1 MMFTSATWAAA
12 ALAFFSTV
20 NAHMI
25 MKSPVPYGKDTL
37 NSSPLDDTGDDFP
50 CKQRTGVYDISQM
63 NNIPVGVPQELTFT
77 GSAVHGGGSCQVS
90 VTLDQK
96 PTKNSQWKVIH
107 SIIGGC
113 PSNVTGNLVAN
124 ADGDGAAVFQFTMPK
139 GMPNGQYTLGW
150 TWFNKVGNREM
161 YMNCA
166 PITVTGGGND
176 NSVMEKL
183 PDMFVANIPF
193 ETCNVPENFNYQFPN
208 PGDSVETREA
218 ADIGTSLSGNCASM
232 TKMGAGAGTL
242 GSAGGAVATGG
253 VASSAA
259 SAPAATSAIS
269 TPVATSNP
277 GGVFAPGAS
286 SAAAAPTSFT
296 TLVVTNTAAAPASPS
311 SVAAPAAPSSVAA
324 PIGGTGVG
332 TAPAASSTCVPC
344 SNNGA
349 VVCIGTTQFG
359 ICDYGCAMPQDLA
372 AGTTCSN
379 GTIGKRSIVRR
390 IPPHGIVHR
399 RHAAQKF

>member
-1 MMFTSATWAAA
+1 MFTSATWAAA

-150 TWFNKVGNREM
+150 TWFNKVGNREI

-176 NSVMEKL
+176 NSVIEKL

-193 ETCNVPENFNYQFPN
+193 ETCNIPENFNYQFPN

-218 ADIGTSLSGNCASM
+218 ADIGTSLSGDYASM
-232 TKMGAGAGTL
+232 TKMGAGTGTL
-242 GSAGGAVATGG
+242 GSAG
-253 VASSAA
+253 SSTTA
-259 SAPAATSAIS
+259 SAPAATSAVS
-269 TPVATSNP
+269 TPAATSNP

-296 TLVVTNTAAAPASPS
+296 TLVATNTA
-311 SVAAPAAPSSVAA
+311 AAPAAPSSVAA

>member
-1 MMFTSATWAAA
+1 MIFTSATWAAA

-25 MKSPVPYGKDTL
+25 MKSPVPYGKATL

-193 ETCNVPENFNYQFPN
+193 ETCNIPENFNYQFPN

-259 SAPAATSAIS
+259 SAPAATSAVS

-296 TLVVTNTAAAPASPS
+296 TLVVTNTAAAPA
-311 SVAAPAAPSSVAA
+311 APSSIAA

-372 AGTTCSN
+372 TGTTCSN

>member
-1 MMFTSATWAAA
+1 
-12 ALAFFSTV
+12 
-20 NAHMI
+20 
-25 MKSPVPYGKDTL
+25 MKLNTPVPYGKDTL
-37 NSSPLDDTGDDFP
+37 NNSPLDDSGDDFP
-50 CKQRTGVYDISQM
+50 CKQRAGVYDISEM
-63 NNIPVGVPQELTFT
+63 NNIEVGVPQELSFI

-90 VTLDQK
+90 VTLDK
-96 PTKNSQWKVIH
+96 EPTKNSQWKVVH

-113 PSNVTGNLVAN
+113 PSNATGNLPGNAN
-124 ADGDGAAVFQFTMPK
+124 GNGAAVFQYTLPK

-150 TWFNKVGNREM
+150 TWFNKIGNREM

-166 PITVTGGGND
+166 PITVTGGDND

-193 ETCNVPENFNYQFPN
+193 ETCNIPENFNYQFPN
-208 PGDSVETREA
+208 PGDSVETRQA
-218 ADIGTSLSGNCASM
+218 ADIGTSLSGDCASM

-259 SAPAATSAIS
+259 ASAPAATGAVS
-269 TPVATSNP
+269 TPAATSNL

-286 SAAAAPTSFT
+286 SAATAPTSFA
-296 TLVVTNTAAAPASPS
+296 TLVVTNTATDS
-311 SVAAPAAPSSVAA
+311 AAPSSVAA

-349 VVCIGTTQFG
+349 VVCISTTQFG
-359 ICDYGCAMPQDLA
+359 FCNYGCAMPQDLA

-379 GTIGKRSIVRR
+379 GMIGKRSNVRR
-390 IPPHGIVHR
+390 IPPQIVHR
-399 RHAAQKF
+399 RHAAQKP

>member
-1 MMFTSATWAAA
+1 MMLAPTTLATV
-12 ALAFFSTV
+12 ALTLFASV
-20 NAHMI
+20 NAHM
-25 MKSPVPYGKDTL
+25 KLNTPVPYGKDTL
-37 NSSPLDDTGDDFP
+37 NNSPLADTGDDFP
-50 CKQRTGVYDISQM
+50 CKQRTGVYDISEM
-63 NNIPVGVPQELTFT
+63 NNIEVGVPQELSFI

-90 VTLDQK
+90 VTLDK
-96 PTKNSQWKVIH
+96 EPTKNSQWKVVH

-113 PSNVTGNLVAN
+113 PSNVTGNLSDN
-124 ADGDGAAVFQFTMPK
+124 SKGNGAAVFQYTLPK

-176 NSVMEKL
+176 NSVMETL

-193 ETCNVPENFNYQFPN
+193 ETCNIPENFNYQFPN

-253 VASSAA
+253 AASSVAS
-259 SAPAATSAIS
+259 SAPAATSAVS
-269 TPVATSNP
+269 TPAATSNP

-286 SAAAAPTSFT
+286 SAPAAPTSFT
-296 TLVVTNTAAAPASPS
+296 TLVATNTAAAPAAAS
-311 SVAAPAAPSSVAA
+311 SVAP

-359 ICDYGCAMPQDLA
+359 ICNYGCAMPQDLA
-372 AGTTCSN
+372 TGTTCSD

-399 RHAAQKF
+399 RHGAQKL

>member
-1 MMFTSATWAAA
+1 MMFTSATWATA

-25 MKSPVPYGKDTL
+25 MRSPVPYGTATL
-37 NSSPLDDTGDDFP
+37 NNSPLDDTGDDFP
-50 CKQRTGVYDISQM
+50 CKQRPGVYDISQM

-90 VTLDQK
+90 VTLDQQ

-124 ADGDGAAVFQFTMPK
+124 SDGTGAAVFQFTMPK

-242 GSAGGAVATGG
+242 GSAGGAAATGG
-253 VASSAA
+253 AVSSVAA
-259 SAPAATSAIS
+259 SAPAATSAVS
-269 TPVATSNP
+269 TPAATSNP

-296 TLVVTNTAAAPASPS
+296 TLVATNTA
-311 SVAAPAAPSSVAA
+311 AAPAAPSSVAA

-344 SNNGA
+344 
-349 VVCIGTTQFG
+349 
-359 ICDYGCAMPQDLA
+359 
-372 AGTTCSN
+372 
-379 GTIGKRSIVRR
+379 
-390 IPPHGIVHR
+390 
-399 RHAAQKF
+399 

>member
-1 MMFTSATWAAA
+1 
-12 ALAFFSTV
+12 
-20 NAHMI
+20 
-25 MKSPVPYGKDTL
+25 
-37 NSSPLDDTGDDFP
+37 
-50 CKQRTGVYDISQM
+50 M

-124 ADGDGAAVFQFTMPK
+124 ANGDGAAVFQFTMPK

-193 ETCNVPENFNYQFPN
+193 ETCNIPENFNYQFPN

-259 SAPAATSAIS
+259 SAPAATSAVS

-296 TLVVTNTAAAPASPS
+296 TLVTNTAAAPAAPS
-311 SVAAPAAPSSVAA
+311 SVAAPAAPSSIAA

>member
-1 MMFTSATWAAA
+1 MFTSATWAAA

-50 CKQRTGVYDISQM
+50 CKQRTGVYDITQM

-253 VASSAA
+253 VASSGA

-296 TLVVTNTAAAPASPS
+296 TLVVTNTA
-311 SVAAPAAPSSVAA
+311 AAPAAPSSVAA

>member
-37 NSSPLDDTGDDFP
+37 NSSPLDDNGDDFP
-50 CKQRTGVYDISQM
+50 CKQRTGVYDITQM
-63 NNIPVGVPQELTFT
+63 NNIPVDVPQELTFT

-193 ETCNVPENFNYQFPN
+193 ETCNIPENFNYQFPN

-259 SAPAATSAIS
+259 NAPAATSAVS

-296 TLVVTNTAAAPASPS
+296 TLVTNTA
-311 SVAAPAAPSSVAA
+311 AAPAAPSSVAA

>member
-1 MMFTSATWAAA
+1 MFTSATWAAA

-20 NAHMI
+20 NAHMK
-25 MKSPVPYGKDTL
+25 MKSPVPYGSTTL
-37 NSSPLDDTGDDFP
+37 NNSPLDDTGADFP
-50 CKQRTGVYDISQM
+50 CKQRPGVYDISQM

-193 ETCNVPENFNYQFPN
+193 ETCNIPANVNYQFPN

-218 ADIGTSLSGNCASM
+218 ADIGTSLSGDCASM

-253 VASSAA
+253 IASSAAA
-259 SAPAATSAIS
+259 SAPAATSAVS
-269 TPVATSNP
+269 TPAATSNP
-277 GGVFAPGAS
+277 GGVFAPSAS
-286 SAAAAPTSFT
+286 YAAPAPTSFT
-296 TLVVTNTAAAPASPS
+296 TLVVTNTA
-311 SVAAPAAPSSVAA
+311 AAPAAPSSVAA

-344 SNNGA
+344 SNDGA

-359 ICDYGCAMPQDLA
+359 ICNYGCAMPQDLA

-390 IPPHGIVHR
+390 IPPRGIVHR
-399 RHAAQKF
+399 RHAAQKL